1 MRKHRLYFRFNH
13 FDVLQNNVKC
23 NHFDLVFIFTAWF
36 KKRHLRIER
45 IDVDERKER
54 KRRAD
59 EAAKKREEEI
69 KLAAEKERERIKLA
83 QQKWDKYAQNRPQ
96 KGMY

>member
-1 MRKHRLYFRFNH
+1 MIILK
-13 FDVLQNNVKC
+13 
-23 NHFDLVFIFTAWF
+23 HFDLVLTFTAWF

-45 IDVDERKER
+45 IAVDEWKER

-83 QQKWDKYAQNRPQ
+83 QQNWDKYAQNRPQ
-96 KGMY
+96 KGMN